1 MPILG
6 DAEFIENQFKGVK
19 NTVEVEKEEVASII
33 RNAKRLDQLASDILD
48 VTKIES
54 NSLKLNKEE
63 FNFNEIITLVVKEN
77 RNLIANNDARSEKV
91 TIHYN
96 PKDILVV
103 ADKGRLTQVLFNLLR
118 NAVKFTEKGNIFVDV
133 EEKANHLV
141 VTIRDTGG
149 GIHSEILPRL
159 FTKFATKS
167 ERGTGLGLF
176 ISKSIV
182 EAHGGKIWAQNN
194 VNESG
199 ATFKFSLPFVD

>member
-1 MPILG
+1 
-6 DAEFIENQFKGVK
+6 
-19 NTVEVEKEEVASII
+19 
-33 RNAKRLDQLASDILD
+33 
-48 VTKIES
+48 
-54 NSLKLNKEE
+54 
-63 FNFNEIITLVVKEN
+63 VKEI
-77 RNLIANNDARSEKV
+77 RNLIANNDAGPEKV

-96 PKDILVV
+96 PKDIFVV
-103 ADKGRLTQVLFNLLR
+103 ADKGRLTQVLFNLLG

-133 EEKANHLV
+133 EEKADQLV
-141 VTIRDTGG
+141 VNIRDTGR

>member
-1 MPILG
+1 L
-6 DAEFIENQFKGVK
+6 
-19 NTVEVEKEEVASII
+19 
-33 RNAKRLDQLASDILD
+33 
-48 VTKIES
+48 
-54 NSLKLNKEE
+54 
-63 FNFNEIITLVVKEN
+63 NEIITLVVKEI
-77 RNLIANNDARSEKV
+77 RNLIANNDAGPENV

-96 PKDILVV
+96 PKDIFVV
-103 ADKGRLTQVLFNLLR
+103 ADKGRLTQVLFNLLG

-133 EEKANHLV
+133 EEKADQLV
-141 VTIRDTGG
+141 VNIRDTGR

>member
-1 MPILG
+1 
-6 DAEFIENQFKGVK
+6 
-19 NTVEVEKEEVASII
+19 
-33 RNAKRLDQLASDILD
+33 
-48 VTKIES
+48 
-54 NSLKLNKEE
+54 
-63 FNFNEIITLVVKEN
+63 
-77 RNLIANNDARSEKV
+77 
-91 TIHYN
+91 
-96 PKDILVV
+96 VV
-103 ADKGRLTQVLFNLLR
+103 ADKGRLTQVLFNLLG

-133 EEKANHLV
+133 EEKADQLV
-141 VTIRDTGG
+141 VNIRDTGR